1 MCGSYHWP
9 SMTGPITDAA
19 TGPNTVEDVAS
30 GLRSVGYLPG
40 ESTALVSYLAG
51 PDSDYMTGQS
61 VVIDGGIV
69 MV

>member
-1 MCGSYHWP
+1 VCGSYHWP

-40 ESTALVSYLAG
+40 ESTALVSYLASKLG
-51 PDSDYMTGQS
+51 
-61 VVIDGGIV
+61 
-69 MV
+69 